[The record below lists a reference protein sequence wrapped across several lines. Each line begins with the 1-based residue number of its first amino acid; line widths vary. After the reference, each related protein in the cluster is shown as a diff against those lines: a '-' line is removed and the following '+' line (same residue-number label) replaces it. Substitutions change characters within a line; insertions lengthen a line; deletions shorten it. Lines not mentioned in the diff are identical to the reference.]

1 MIYDLSSKIDLA
13 EAIERLDFLIKNERI
28 VELKEVRAIRSN
40 QQNRY
45 LHLIFKMIAAETG
58 YDAETVKQDI
68 VKRIVCK
75 EIFLKEVTGKS
86 GKTIESYRS
95 TSELDSKEMTDV
107 IERIRD
113 YFSVNLDMYIPAPNE
128 SQKLLY
134 LERRLSQLGNYL

>member
-45 LHLIFKMIAAETG
+45 IHLVFKIIAAKTG
-58 YDAETVKQDI
+58 YDAETVKQEI
-68 VKRIVCK
+68 IKRMVCK
-75 EIFLKEVTGKS
+75 EMFLMKVTGKS

-95 TSELDSKEMTDV
+95 TASLDSKEMSDV
-107 IERIRD
+107 IERIID
-113 YFSVNLDMYIPAPNE
+113 YFTVNDICDIPAPNE

>member
-75 EIFLKEVTGKS
+75 EIFLKKVTGKS

-128 SQKLLY
+128 SQKLIY

>member
-75 EIFLKEVTGKS
+75 EIFLKKVTGKS